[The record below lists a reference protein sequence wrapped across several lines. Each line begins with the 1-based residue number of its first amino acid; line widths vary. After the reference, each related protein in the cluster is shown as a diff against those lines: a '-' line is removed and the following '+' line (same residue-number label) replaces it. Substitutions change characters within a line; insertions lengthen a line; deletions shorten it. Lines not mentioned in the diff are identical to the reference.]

1 MMNEESQI
9 EGKCG
14 LSEKTMFN
22 AEILSTDTNNL
33 KFKNKNS
40 DIAPVY
46 KTTKRY
52 VIFIE
57 F

>member
-1 MMNEESQI
+1 MNEESQI